1 MTGAPD
7 GPEPVARA
15 FVDAVAW
22 AEHTR
27 VWELLSASARLAV
40 LGVAGRRGM
49 DPLLAARLREGTAG
63 VDERDE
69 FLADLLQGIRVDL
82 RGIDLDAVRCVDVDS
97 DSNAGPEGSAVVTL
111 LEDVAPEMGGP
122 VPVGTVEL
130 VVEPGGRWAV
140 ARVRGRA

>member
-1 MTGAPD
+1 MTGAPE

-40 LGVAGRRGM
+40 LDLATRRGM
-49 DPLLAARLREGTAG
+49 DALLAARLREGTAAD
-63 VDERDE
+63 DERDE

-82 RGIDLDAVRCVDVDS
+82 RGIDLDAARCGDVDPS
-97 DSNAGPEGSAVVTL
+97 AGPEGSAVVTL
-111 LEDVAPEMGGP
+111 LEDVAAEMGGP

>member
-1 MTGAPD
+1 VIGAPD

-63 VDERDE
+63 DGERDE

-82 RGIDLDAVRCVDVDS
+82 RGIDLGTVRCVEVDPS
-97 DSNAGPEGSAVVTL
+97 AGPEGSAVVTL
-111 LEDVAPEMGGP
+111 LEDVAPAMGGP

>member
-63 VDERDE
+63 GDERDG

-82 RGIDLDAVRCVDVDS
+82 RGIDLDAVRCVDVDPS
-97 DSNAGPEGSAVVTL
+97 AGLAGSAVVTL